1 MASISNSAAKELL
14 SVLDGRIEQVS
25 PTPTQTQTAVVT
37 SATAGNLWVAIGDS
51 DVPTPVTSS
60 VCEVNLG
67 DTVTVQVNGGSC
79 SITGNTSNVAAS
91 TATTNVINSK
101 AVQALD
107 DAAQARSSALEAM
120 SSASVA
126 KDAADSAQASA
137 QQAIT
142 DAKTANDAAQSAVDD
157 AKAALEQSKV
167 AEQAATDAA
176 AAQKSAEES
185 ASKADTAASNA
196 EVAAGSAQS
205 AQDAVS
211 TAITNIQN
219 SIVESLDQ
227 FYLSDSPTELS
238 GGSWSSTATWTA
250 GKYIWTRTRVIRY
263 LDKDKANPYTYM
275 PDETGTCITGNTGA
289 QGEKGEKGDT
299 GAQGIQGEQG
309 EQGIQGE
316 KGEKG
321 DTGAT
326 GADGV
331 SPTITT
337 SKSGDTTTVTIKDA
351 SGTKTATITDGKD
364 GEDADIAAAEKATA
378 AANEAASK
386 ASSAATDATSA
397 ASTANTAASTA
408 SSAATNASNAA
419 SKATTAAGTADKA
432 AATASSAAS
441 SATSAASSATS
452 AASDATSAASKATT
466 ATSNADKAASTA
478 NTAASTAN
486 SAAAAASKVNA
497 TVSGTTLI
505 VTDNTGK
512 STSVDTKGEKGDTG
526 AQGIQGEQGE
536 QGIQGE
542 KGEKGDTGATGAD
555 GTGIESVARYYA
567 LADAGT
573 SASTLTPSTS
583 WATTEPAYTAGKS
596 LFFADLT
603 TKTDGTTS
611 WSAVSLSS
619 SYAAAANAQETA
631 DSNVSSVPIV
641 YYRLTDGT
649 APTNPGTDSTGWSTS
664 IASAT
669 AQMTGGFTSG
679 YRYWSC
685 TYTLYGDGSR
695 KWGDVTYAEV
705 ETTAATNEYN
715 VKMAGQRFSYDSSG
729 AHVIGLQSDG
739 TIPAKVDIT
748 SDGMTVYRTVDSS
761 THDIA
766 HFGYNATS
774 GSAESRVGELSGAH
788 TVTDT
793 GGIHFYDGKAI
804 ESVADID
811 SNGNRLTIGKA
822 KVTDNMQMASFAWFA
837 RGGHLS
843 LRKVAADGS

>member
-167 AEQAATDAA
+167 AEQAAKDAA

-205 AQDAVS
+205 AQDAVN
-211 TAITNIQN
+211 TAISNIQN

-263 LDKDKANPYTYM
+263 VDKDKANPYTYM

-299 GAQGIQGEQG
+299 GA
-309 EQGIQGE
+309 QGIQGE

-364 GEDADIAAAEKATA
+364 GEDADIAAAEKAAA
-378 AANEAASK
+378 AANE
-386 ASSAATDATSA
+386 
-397 ASTANTAASTA
+397 
-408 SSAATNASNAA
+408 AA

-441 SATSAASSATS
+441 TATSAASSATS

-486 SAAAAASKVNA
+486 SAAVAASKVNA

-526 AQGIQGEQGE
+526 AQGIQGE
-536 QGIQGE
+536 
-542 KGEKGDTGATGAD
+542 KGDTGDA

-573 SASTLTPSTS
+573 EASTLTPSTS

-596 LFFADLT
+596 LFYADLT

-631 DSNVSSVPIV
+631 DSNVSGVPIV
-641 YYRLTDGT
+641 YYRLTDGST
-649 APTNPGTDSTGWSTS
+649 PTNPGTDSTGWSTS

-669 AQMTGGFTSG
+669 AQVTGGFTSG
-679 YRYWSC
+679 CKYWSC

-739 TIPAKVDIT
+739 TVPAKVDIT
-748 SDGMTVYRTVDSS
+748 SDGMTVYRTVDGS

-843 LRKVAADGS
+843 LRKVATDGS

>member
-1 MASISNSAAKELL
+1 MGEISSLAKQVAKESTATDNGTLMYGT
-14 SVLDGRIEQVS
+14 VADGGVKLDGAS
-25 PTPTQTQTAVVT
+25 VVT
-37 SATAGNLWVAIGDS
+37 PATFAVEAKVGERVMCRILNH
-51 DVPTPVTSS
+51 
-60 VCEVNLG
+60 
-67 DTVTVQVNGGSC
+67 TVTV
-79 SITGNTSNVAAS
+79 TSNVTDPSAGSEKVEEISGYALDAHNILVKIADDKTEADEIVEAIQGKFTEATSAAAS
-91 TATTNVINSK
+91 AQESADQAIKDAETANK
-101 AVQALD
+101 E
-107 DAAQARSSALEAM
+107 AANATLY
-120 SSASVA
+120 A
-126 KDAADSAQASA
+126 KDALD
-137 QQAIT
+137 
-142 DAKTANDAAQSAVDD
+142 
-157 AKAALEQSKV
+157 KAGI
-167 AEQAATDAA
+167 AEQAAKDAA
-176 AAQKSAEES
+176 AAQASAEES

-205 AQDAVS
+205 AQEAVN
-211 TAITNIQN
+211 TAISNIQN

-238 GGSWSSTATWTA
+238 GGSWSTTATWTA

-275 PDETGTCITGNTGA
+275 PNETGTCITGNTGA
-289 QGEKGEKGDT
+289 
-299 GAQGIQGEQG
+299 
-309 EQGIQGE
+309 QGE

-536 QGIQGE
+536 QGIQG
-542 KGEKGDTGATGAD
+542 AD
-555 GTGIESVARYYA
+555 GTGIESVARHYA

-573 SASTLTPSTS
+573 EASTLTPSTS

-619 SYAAAANAQETA
+619 SYTAATDAQETA
-631 DSNVSSVPIV
+631 NSNVSGVPIV
-641 YYRLTDGT
+641 YYRLTDGST
-649 APTNPGTDSTGWSTS
+649 PTNPGTDSTGWSTS

-685 TYTLYGDGSR
+685 TYTLYGDGSH

-748 SDGMTVYRTVDSS
+748 SDGMTVYRTVDGS

>member
-91 TATTNVINSK
+91 TATTKVINSK

-205 AQDAVS
+205 AQEAVN

-238 GGSWSSTATWTA
+238 GGSWSATATWTA

-263 LDKDKANPYTYM
+263 VDKDKANPYTYM

-299 GAQGIQGEQG
+299 GAGFQWNLL
-309 EQGIQGE
+309 
-316 KGEKG
+316 
-321 DTGAT
+321 
-326 GADGV
+326 
-331 SPTITT
+331 
-337 SKSGDTTTVTIKDA
+337 
-351 SGTKTATITDGKD
+351 SGTNTSDLNFNGLT
-364 GEDADIAAAEKATA
+364 KAGA
-378 AANEAASK
+378 F
-386 ASSAATDATSA
+386 
-397 ASTANTAASTA
+397 TA
-408 SSAATNASNAA
+408 SSFVEDGIACRRITGNDI
-419 SKATTAAGTADKA
+419 TAANTGWAYAYIDSPASMKAIVENVLNVPYLTVSMGIRMNVAGTYALSMTIRDGNNTNSVYAIASGAPKALAADSWATMSVTMPAETSPAALSKQVLYFTNKNLSPVA
-432 AATASSAAS
+432 AATANG
-441 SATSAASSATS
+441 ATM
-452 AASDATSAASKATT
+452 DIRNVKIEPGTT
-466 ATSNADKAASTA
+466 ATAWC
-478 NTAASTAN
+478 
-486 SAAAAASKVNA
+486 
-497 TVSGTTLI
+497 TTQDETI
-505 VTDNTGK
+505 
-512 STSVDTKGEKGDTG
+512 
-526 AQGIQGEQGE
+526 
-536 QGIQGE
+536 
-542 KGEKGDTGATGAD
+542 GAD
-555 GTGIESVARYYA
+555 GTGIESVARYYV

-573 SASTLTPSTS
+573 EASTLTPSTS

-596 LFFADLT
+596 LFYADLT

-619 SYAAAANAQETA
+619 SYAAATNAQETA
-631 DSNVSSVPIV
+631 NSNVSGVPIV
-641 YYRLTDGT
+641 YYRLTDGST
-649 APTNPGTDSTGWSTS
+649 PTNPGTDSTGWSTS

-679 YRYWSC
+679 CKYWSC

-729 AHVIGLQSDG
+729 AHVLGLQSDG

-748 SDGMTVYRTVDSS
+748 SDGMTVYRTVDGS

-843 LRKVAADGS
+843 LRKVATDGS

>member
-25 PTPTQTQTAVVT
+25 PAPTQTQTAVVT

-167 AEQAATDAA
+167 AEQAAKDAA
-176 AAQKSAEES
+176 AAQKNAEES

-211 TAITNIQN
+211 TAISNIQN

-263 LDKDKANPYTYM
+263 LDKDKANPYSYM
-275 PDETGTCITGNTGA
+275 PNETGTCITGNTGA
-289 QGEKGEKGDT
+289 Q
-299 GAQGIQGEQG
+299 
-309 EQGIQGE
+309 
-316 KGEKG
+316 GEKG

-408 SSAATNASNAA
+408 SSAATDASN
-419 SKATTAAGTADKA
+419 
-432 AATASSAAS
+432 
-441 SATSAASSATS
+441 
-452 AASDATSAASKATT
+452 AASKATT

-486 SAAAAASKVNA
+486 SAAATASKVNA

-526 AQGIQGEQGE
+526 A
-536 QGIQGE
+536 
-542 KGEKGDTGATGAD
+542 TGAD
-555 GTGIESVARYYA
+555 GTGIESVARHYV

-573 SASTLTPSTS
+573 EASTLTPSTS

-596 LFFADLT
+596 LFYADLT

-631 DSNVSSVPIV
+631 DSNVSGVPIV

>member
-14 SVLDGRIEQVS
+14 GVLDGRIEQVS

-157 AKAALEQSKV
+157 AKTALEQSKV

-205 AQDAVS
+205 AQEAVN
-211 TAITNIQN
+211 TAISNIQN

-238 GGSWSSTATWTA
+238 GGSWSTTATWTA

-275 PDETGTCITGNTGA
+275 PNETGTCITGNTGA

-299 GAQGIQGEQG
+299 G
-309 EQGIQGE
+309 
-316 KGEKG
+316 
-321 DTGAT
+321 
-326 GADGV
+326 
-331 SPTITT
+331 
-337 SKSGDTTTVTIKDA
+337 DA
-351 SGTKTATITDGKD
+351 
-364 GEDADIAAAEKATA
+364 
-378 AANEAASK
+378 
-386 ASSAATDATSA
+386 
-397 ASTANTAASTA
+397 
-408 SSAATNASNAA
+408 
-419 SKATTAAGTADKA
+419 
-432 AATASSAAS
+432 
-441 SATSAASSATS
+441 
-452 AASDATSAASKATT
+452 
-466 ATSNADKAASTA
+466 
-478 NTAASTAN
+478 
-486 SAAAAASKVNA
+486 
-497 TVSGTTLI
+497 
-505 VTDNTGK
+505 
-512 STSVDTKGEKGDTG
+512 
-526 AQGIQGEQGE
+526 
-536 QGIQGE
+536 
-542 KGEKGDTGATGAD
+542 
-555 GTGIESVARYYA
+555 GTGIESVARHYV

-573 SASTLTPSTS
+573 EASTLTPSTS

-619 SYAAAANAQETA
+619 SYTAATDAQETA
-631 DSNVSSVPIV
+631 NSNVSGVPIV
-641 YYRLTDGT
+641 YYRLTDGST
-649 APTNPGTDSTGWSTS
+649 PTNPGTDSTGWSTS
-664 IASAT
+664 ITSAT
-669 AQMTGGFTSG
+669 AQVTGGFTSG

-739 TIPAKVDIT
+739 TVPAKVDIT
-748 SDGMTVYRTVDSS
+748 SDGMTVYRTVDGS

-793 GGIHFYDGKAI
+793 GGIHFFGKNNP
-804 ESVADID
+804 SVSIADID
-811 SNGNRLTIGKA
+811 SDKSRMDIKQAN
-822 KVTDNMQMASFAWFA
+822 VSDYMQFASFAWFA
-837 RGGHLS
+837 RGKHMS
-843 LRKVAADGS
+843 LKVVE